1 MVPRGKT
8 YEEYKAEL
16 TQKQIEAV
24 QFNTRK
30 PGEGGDQKIY
40 QKLVPLK
47 KPENTKG
54 GKSEDV
60 HEETTQ
66 HVLKL
71 NKIINF

>member
-30 PGEGGDQKIY
+30 PGEGGDEKIY

-54 GKSEDV
+54 KSEDV
-60 HEETTQ
+60 HEETAQ
-66 HVLKL
+66 HVLIRNGIKY
-71 NKIINF
+71 